1 MNSIAGSPGKF
12 GKKFSQ
18 QILNSG
24 GNKNSNTKP
33 SMFQP
38 KGSQQYASS
47 PYLKNKQQP
56 QGFQFTDNSRDQRMV
71 DAEIREKYRQQLNQL
86 PGLLGEEQFDESG
99 NRIINQAYNPLV
111 PGNVENPEFFKNLY
125 TNFKM
130 TRMAQGENLSMK
142 YFDEQGNFNPNLE
155 GEEFENFR
163 KQIKKFAVQ
172 HGKCGEFCKH
182 LLRFYQK
189 LGFFPQKKYEN

>member
-71 DAEIREKYRQQLNQL
+71 DAEIREKYKQQLNQM
-86 PGLLGEEQFDESG
+86 PGLLGEEQFDKSG
-99 NRIINQAYNPLV
+99 NRIINQACNPLV
-111 PGNVENPEFFKNLY
+111 PGNVENPEFLGIY
-125 TNFKM
+125 QASSE
-130 TRMAQGENLSMK
+130 TRRRHS
-142 YFDEQGNFNPNLE
+142 
-155 GEEFENFR
+155 
-163 KQIKKFAVQ
+163 
-172 HGKCGEFCKH
+172 
-182 LLRFYQK
+182 LLQRRTFLRSLQK
-189 LGFFPQKKYEN
+189 SKELAMWRLKASH